1 MPATIRISDR
11 GHGILNRL
19 AQDARL
25 PMIQVLDAALES
37 YRRQRFLEA
46 SAEAYAAL
54 RADPATSAEYD
65 AELAAFDGTLNDGL
79 EGLKP

>member
-54 RADPATSAEYD
+54 RADPAISAEYD

>member
-11 GHGILNRL
+11 GHSVLSQL
-19 AQDARL
+19 SSEAKL

-37 YRRQRFLEA
+37 YRRLRFLEA

-54 RADPATSAEYD
+54 RADPVASAGYD
-65 AELAAFDGTLNDGL
+65 AERAAFDGTLNDGL
-79 EGLKP
+79 DGLKP

>member
-11 GHGILNRL
+11 GHRVLSL
-19 AQDARL
+19 LSSEAKL

-54 RADPATSAEYD
+54 RADPVASIKYD
-65 AELAAFDGTLNDGL
+65 TELAAFDGTLSDGL

>member
-11 GHGILNRL
+11 GHGVLTRL
-19 AQDARL
+19 AQDAKL

-54 RADPATSAEYD
+54 RADPAASAEYD
-65 AELAAFDGTLNDGL
+65 AELAAFDGALSDGL